1 MKLALILIALCT
13 LADAQT
19 YPDFSATQVFNS
31 GKVEMPMKVHRSGSS
46 VYVERTATMSTL
58 YATSETT
65 IYNFTT
71 YPDHSHQCVAMNP
84 EQARMIPSPLEMIQG
99 TVVKR
104 TALGTEEMEGHSTQV
119 ELVEVIGIDGKTIE
133 SKVWRAEDLQGVPV
147 RIESH
152 LDNNVNLNAVYRD
165 IKIATPSVA
174 LFATPEKCTPFEKMW
189 QVAEAK
195 VLR

>member
-1 MKLALILIALCT
+1 MKLALILVALCT
-13 LADAQT
+13 LADAQS

-31 GKVEMPMKVHRSGSS
+31 GKVEMPMKIHRAGTS

-58 YATSETT
+58 YATSDTT

-71 YPDHSHQCVAMNP
+71 YPDHSHQCVAMKP

-99 TVVKR
+99 KIVKR
-104 TALGTEEMEGHSTQV
+104 TSMGTEEMESHPTQV
-119 ELVEVIGIDGKTIE
+119 ELVEVMGIDGKTIE
-133 SKVWRAEDLQGVPV
+133 SKVWWAADLQGIPV

-152 LDNNVNLNAVYRD
+152 LDNNVNLNAVYRE
-165 IKIATPSVA
+165 IKIAAPDPA

-195 VLR
+195 LVK